1 MRTLD
6 LSNHDY
12 STFDPACLKAAGVER
27 VILGCWDFA
36 IAETMLLAL
45 RNAGITVEDVYCFLY
60 YRLPW
65 ENNDILNADVLQ
77 QRHGGIKRIW
87 LDCEAMFDG
96 PAGLLDTEA
105 EGTTVIQRLQL
116 TQSWFVTM
124 SREFEVGI
132 YTGRYWWR
140 DKMAN
145 STWFAERGA
154 PLWLANY
161 GTNDPDNPR
170 PPILEEHFGG
180 WTKPAVH
187 QYSSTIPVC
196 GRGRDHNYWF
206 LEEGLS
212 VEDRARL
219 DRLERLLAGNG
230 IAKDLAKPDERTTGE
245 EALAYADQQGW
256 SAFLGLGLT
265 QQALA
270 THEHASG
277 GGNVPEHTHIPGG
290 VQQTWKA

>member
-77 QRHGGIKRIW
+77 QRHGGIRRIW

-105 EGTTVIQRLQL
+105 EGTNAVQRLAI
-116 TQSWFVTM
+116 TQSYFTTM

-132 YTGRYWWR
+132 YTGLYWWR
-140 DKMAN
+140 DKMGN

-161 GTNDPDNPR
+161 GTNNPDAPIDP
-170 PPILEEHFGG
+170 ITSVSFGG
-180 WTKPAVH
+180 WSQLAAH

-206 LEEGLS
+206 LEEEDMAELEDLILACFSGQEEGDLS
-212 VEDRARL
+212 REERLVKARYRMAAVVDGAQEPGQL
-219 DRLERLLAGNG
+219 DRSLAQRIEN
-230 IAKDLAKPDERTTGE
+230 
-245 EALAYADQQGW
+245 
-256 SAFLGLGLT
+256 
-265 QQALA
+265 
-270 THEHASG
+270 ASG
-277 GGNVPEHTHIPGG
+277 GGNVPEHLHIPGG
-290 VQQTWKA
+290 VQ

>member
-12 STFDPACLKAAGVER
+12 STFDPVCLKAAGVER

-45 RNAGITVEDVYCFLY
+45 RAQGITVEDLYCFLY

-65 ENNDILNADVLQ
+65 ENNDVLNADVLT

-105 EGTTVIQRLQL
+105 EGTNAVQRLQI
-116 TQSWFVTM
+116 TQAYYTTL
-124 SREFEVGI
+124 SREVEVGI
-132 YTGRYWWR
+132 YTGLYWWR
-140 DKMAN
+140 DKMGN

-154 PLWLANY
+154 PLWLASY
-161 GTNDPDNPR
+161 GANNPDAPLDP
-170 PPILEEHFGG
+170 ITSVSFGG
-180 WTKPAVH
+180 WTQLAAH

-206 LEEGLS
+206 MEEDMTEIEDLVLACFSGQEEGDLS
-212 VEDRARL
+212 REERLVKARYRMAAVVSGAQEPGQL
-219 DRLERLLAGNG
+219 DRSLAQR
-230 IAKDLAKPDERTTGE
+230 IESK
-245 EALAYADQQGW
+245 
-256 SAFLGLGLT
+256 
-265 QQALA
+265 
-270 THEHASG
+270 SG
-277 GGNVPEHTHIPGG
+277 GGIAPGTTFTG
-290 VQQTWKA
+290 VIN

>member
-77 QRHGGIKRIW
+77 QRHGGIRRIW

-105 EGTTVIQRLQL
+105 EGTTVFDRVSITANYFNSLRAAG
-116 TQSWFVTM
+116 FAA
-124 SREFEVGI
+124 GI
-132 YTGRYWWR
+132 YTGVYWWR
-140 DKMAN
+140 DKMGDFAG
-145 STWFAERGA
+145 FAEDGA
-154 PLWLANY
+154 PLWLASY
-161 GTNDPDNPR
+161 GANNPDAPLDP
-170 PPILEEHFGG
+170 I
-180 WTKPAVH
+180 T
-187 QYSSTIPVC
+187 
-196 GRGRDHNYWF
+196 
-206 LEEGLS
+206 S
-212 VEDRARL
+212 V
-219 DRLERLLAGNG
+219 N
-230 IAKDLAKPDERTTGE
+230 
-245 EALAYADQQGW
+245 
-256 SAFLGLGLT
+256 
-265 QQALA
+265 
-270 THEHASG
+270 
-277 GGNVPEHTHIPGG
+277 
-290 VQQTWKA
+290 